1 MDLTNE
7 PLGKVPKTNEEPFE
21 NEPFEKVA
29 ENKNSHTSDFNKSKV
44 PKTTMV
50 PKLGN
55 TRETQEELDNA
66 RDVENLKR
74 VEAALFISGKFL
86 STRELVALTDL
97 NPILLNQALQALQ
110 EKYDD
115 ISAIEVVNKGELWKM
130 DVKNEYMGIVNRLAT
145 GSEEFSKTEQETLA
159 VIAHK
164 NPITQSKIVH
174 MRGNKSYDHI
184 KKFLS
189 LGLIKGKKAGRT
201 KELSL
206 SSEFY
211 DYFNVKNKPLEKV
224 SKDENEHSQI
234 EEESDV
240 EVNDQANEGN

>member
-1 MDLTNE
+1 MDLTR
-7 PLGKVPKTNEEPFE
+7 
-21 NEPFEKVA
+21 
-29 ENKNSHTSDFNKSKV
+29 D
-44 PKTTMV
+44 
-50 PKLGN
+50 
-55 TRETQEELDNA
+55 TQEEIDNA

-86 STRELVALTDL
+86 TAQELVALTDL
-97 NPILLNQALQALQ
+97 NPILLNQVLQTLQ
-110 EKYDD
+110 DKYNDE
-115 ISAIEVVNKGELWKM
+115 SAVEVVNKGDLWKM
-130 DVKNEYMGIVNRLAT
+130 DVKNEYMDIVNRLAT
-145 GSEEFSKTEQETLA
+145 GSEEFSKAEQETLA

-189 LGLIKGKKAGRT
+189 LGLVKSKKAGRT

-211 DYFNVKNKPLEKV
+211 DYFNVKQ
-224 SKDENEHSQI
+224 KDTDGK
-234 EEESDV
+234 ESNINA
-240 EVNDQANEGN
+240 EVNDEINDQANEEN